1 MLIERL
7 MSNSGTDCSSKW
19 CSGFLGTTH
28 RHDHS
33 NLPSLFVDWNKCARQ
48 TERERER
55 ERERELAFSS
65 MLRPTSHKKN
75 DDDDRMAMLQGDPHH
90 ARHIGAGG
98 DSREGLVGPW
108 HQGTHSTMEA
118 VVVRSLRSCIILL
131 SRCVSANVKIRPA
144 LLVLIALD
152 RCMEHSHLGLGA
164 SADLVLVEF
173 EHGND
178 MARLFGQESR
188 SFSVSQLSRPHHQF
202 WSLPHTADCC
212 IVDSDRVCTHLV
224 VGSRLCESLDRLVQA
239 PCAAPE
245 RS

>member
-1 MLIERL
+1 M
-7 MSNSGTDCSSKW
+7 
-19 CSGFLGTTH
+19 
-28 RHDHS
+28 
-33 NLPSLFVDWNKCARQ
+33 DWN
-48 TERERER
+48 
-55 ERERELAFSS
+55 
-65 MLRPTSHKKN
+65 
-75 DDDDRMAMLQGDPHH
+75 RMAMVQGDPHH

-98 DSREGLVGPW
+98 GSREDLVGPW
-108 HQGTHSTMEA
+108 HQGTRSTMEA

-152 RCMEHSHLGLGA
+152 RCMEHSHVGLGTA
-164 SADLVLVEF
+164 ADLVLVGG

-178 MARLFGQESR
+178 MARLFGPESR
-188 SFSVSQLSRPHHQF
+188 SFSVSQLSRTHLQL
-202 WSLPHTADCC
+202 WSLPHTADCF
-212 IVDSDRVCTHLV
+212 IVDSDRVCTRLV